1 MTSIDYDCAPK
12 YAAIFNRPRCH
23 ISPLRAS
30 LFGPGGFIKAYR
42 AVKKRDLFFK
52 DKEFLDSYLSRNKK
66 DQAELPGGYYYS
78 KIATFIKNHCV
89 LGEKY
94 LEFLKFECENR
105 RGGKCGYYKS
115 HDLVGPPCA
124 KVPRPYPDY
133 SKLPEYHYHHVSNSP
148 TSFNGAEREVLSTQ

>member
-1 MTSIDYDCAPK
+1 MIARQNMLQSLIGLVVIY
-12 YAAIFNRPRCH
+12 
-23 ISPLRAS
+23 PLKS
-30 LFGPGGFIKAYR
+30 KLFGPGGFIKAYR

-66 DQAELPGGYYYS
+66 DQAELPGGYYYYS
-78 KIATFIKNHCV
+78 KIATFIKNHCL

-94 LEFLKFECENR
+94 LEFLTFECENR
-105 RGGKCGYYKS
+105 RGGKCGYCKS
-115 HDLVGPPCA
+115 HDWVGPPCA

-148 TSFNGAEREVLSTQ
+148 TSFNGAEREVL